1 MKFSITLS
9 SISKQL
15 SEVASIA
22 CSAPN
27 KEDITQN
34 ILINVTG
41 NELTFKATNYNIEL
55 QTKIPVMDVVSEG
68 ETTVNAVKLKDTL
81 ANLDI
86 NSDVVFELAN
96 EKLIISNSSVSF
108 EIRARSSKDFPSFE
122 IDNIVQSIVLK
133 QKQLKNIIDSSSFCV
148 SNEDFR
154 DYLKGVRFEL
164 NGTKLEIFTSDGHRM
179 AILETNLDNQE
190 PTIAPFGAIL
200 TKRCATQLSKIL
212 DDNGESEVTLSFT
225 KNAVLTT
232 CNNYSLVSKQIICG
246 YPNVRTVI
254 PRTIDTQLSIP
265 RESFSNLIKQVSVLS
280 SKRINGVTFN
290 FGNGKVD
297 LRCENSEH
305 EVATASL
312 DLPDAQTPIEI
323 SLNSQYVREVLNV
336 LKSENVLFCF
346 SQPMA
351 QVMIKPDTEE
361 NEFGIKSSYIIS
373 NVVVL
378 SFQVA
383 FKGYLSSYP

>member
-1 MKFSITLS
+1 MIT
-9 SISKQL
+9 
-15 SEVASIA
+15 ASL
-22 CSAPN
+22 
-27 KEDITQN
+27 KVITQN

-373 NVVVL
+373 KVVV
-378 SFQVA
+378 
-383 FKGYLSSYP
+383 

>member
-96 EKLIISNSSVSF
+96 EKLIISNSCVSF

-373 NVVVL
+373 KVVV
-378 SFQVA
+378 
-383 FKGYLSSYP
+383 

>member
-9 SISKQL
+9 LISKQL
-15 SEVASIA
+15 SEVARIA

-373 NVVVL
+373 KVVV
-378 SFQVA
+378 
-383 FKGYLSSYP
+383 

>member
-55 QTKIPVMDVVSEG
+55 HTKIPVMDVVSEG
-68 ETTVNAVKLKDTL
+68 ETTVNAAKLKDTL

-373 NVVVL
+373 KVVV
-378 SFQVA
+378 
-383 FKGYLSSYP
+383 

>member
-122 IDNIVQSIVLK
+122 IDNIVQSIVLLSVFQMK
-133 QKQLKNIIDSSSFCV
+133 
-148 SNEDFR
+148 
-154 DYLKGVRFEL
+154 
-164 NGTKLEIFTSDGHRM
+164 TLEIT
-179 AILETNLDNQE
+179 
-190 PTIAPFGAIL
+190 
-200 TKRCATQLSKIL
+200 
-212 DDNGESEVTLSFT
+212 
-225 KNAVLTT
+225 
-232 CNNYSLVSKQIICG
+232 
-246 YPNVRTVI
+246 
-254 PRTIDTQLSIP
+254 
-265 RESFSNLIKQVSVLS
+265 
-280 SKRINGVTFN
+280 
-290 FGNGKVD
+290 
-297 LRCENSEH
+297 
-305 EVATASL
+305 
-312 DLPDAQTPIEI
+312 
-323 SLNSQYVREVLNV
+323 
-336 LKSENVLFCF
+336 
-346 SQPMA
+346 
-351 QVMIKPDTEE
+351 
-361 NEFGIKSSYIIS
+361 
-373 NVVVL
+373 
-378 SFQVA
+378 
-383 FKGYLSSYP
+383 

>member
-154 DYLKGVRFEL
+154 DYLKGVRLEL

-373 NVVVL
+373 KVVV
-378 SFQVA
+378 
-383 FKGYLSSYP
+383 

>member
-232 CNNYSLVSKQIICG
+232 WNNYSLVSKQIICG

-373 NVVVL
+373 KVVV
-378 SFQVA
+378 
-383 FKGYLSSYP
+383 

>member
-34 ILINVTG
+34 ILFNVTG

-373 NVVVL
+373 KVVV
-378 SFQVA
+378 
-383 FKGYLSSYP
+383 

>member
-68 ETTVNAVKLKDTL
+68 ETTVNAAKLKDTL

-373 NVVVL
+373 KVVV
-378 SFQVA
+378 
-383 FKGYLSSYP
+383 

>member
-96 EKLIISNSSVSF
+96 EKLIISNSRVSF

-373 NVVVL
+373 KVVV
-378 SFQVA
+378 
-383 FKGYLSSYP
+383 

>member
-254 PRTIDTQLSIP
+254 PRTIDSQLSIP

-373 NVVVL
+373 KVVV
-378 SFQVA
+378 
-383 FKGYLSSYP
+383 

>member
-68 ETTVNAVKLKDTL
+68 ETTVNAVKLKETL

-373 NVVVL
+373 KVVV
-378 SFQVA
+378 
-383 FKGYLSSYP
+383 

>member
-373 NVVVL
+373 KVV
-378 SFQVA
+378 
-383 FKGYLSSYP
+383 

>member
-232 CNNYSLVSKQIICG
+232 CNSYSLVSRRIICG

-373 NVVVL
+373 KVVV
-378 SFQVA
+378 
-383 FKGYLSSYP
+383 

>member
-232 CNNYSLVSKQIICG
+232 CNNCSLVSKQIICG

-373 NVVVL
+373 KVVV
-378 SFQVA
+378 
-383 FKGYLSSYP
+383 

>member
-34 ILINVTG
+34 ILFNVTG

-68 ETTVNAVKLKDTL
+68 ETTVNAVKIKDTL

-373 NVVVL
+373 KVVV
-378 SFQVA
+378 
-383 FKGYLSSYP
+383 

>member
-55 QTKIPVMDVVSEG
+55 QTKIPVMDVLSEG

-373 NVVVL
+373 KVVV
-378 SFQVA
+378 
-383 FKGYLSSYP
+383 

>member
-68 ETTVNAVKLKDTL
+68 ETTVNAAKLKDTL

-351 QVMIKPDTEE
+351 QVMIKPDTEA
-361 NEFGIKSSYIIS
+361 NEFGIKSRYIIS
-373 NVVVL
+373 KVVL
-378 SFQVA
+378 
-383 FKGYLSSYP
+383 

>member
-22 CSAPN
+22 CSAPK

-373 NVVVL
+373 KVVV
-378 SFQVA
+378 
-383 FKGYLSSYP
+383 

>member
-200 TKRCATQLSKIL
+200 TKRCATQLSTIL
-212 DDNGESEVTLSFT
+212 DDNAESEVTLYFT

-373 NVVVL
+373 KVVV
-378 SFQVA
+378 
-383 FKGYLSSYP
+383 

>member
-22 CSAPN
+22 CSTPN

-373 NVVVL
+373 KVVV
-378 SFQVA
+378 
-383 FKGYLSSYP
+383 

>member
-212 DDNGESEVTLSFT
+212 DDNGESVVTLSFT

-373 NVVVL
+373 KVVV
-378 SFQVA
+378 
-383 FKGYLSSYP
+383 

>member
-96 EKLIISNSSVSF
+96 EKLIVSKSSVSF

-212 DDNGESEVTLSFT
+212 DDNGESEVTLSFI
-225 KNAVLTT
+225 KNAGVTT

-373 NVVVL
+373 KVVV
-378 SFQVA
+378 
-383 FKGYLSSYP
+383 

>member
-122 IDNIVQSIVLK
+122 IDNIVQAIVLK

-212 DDNGESEVTLSFT
+212 DDNRESEVTLSFT
-225 KNAVLTT
+225 TNAVLTT
-232 CNNYSLVSKQIICG
+232 V
-246 YPNVRTVI
+246 
-254 PRTIDTQLSIP
+254 
-265 RESFSNLIKQVSVLS
+265 
-280 SKRINGVTFN
+280 
-290 FGNGKVD
+290 
-297 LRCENSEH
+297 
-305 EVATASL
+305 
-312 DLPDAQTPIEI
+312 
-323 SLNSQYVREVLNV
+323 
-336 LKSENVLFCF
+336 
-346 SQPMA
+346 
-351 QVMIKPDTEE
+351 
-361 NEFGIKSSYIIS
+361 
-373 NVVVL
+373 
-378 SFQVA
+378 
-383 FKGYLSSYP
+383 

>member
-9 SISKQL
+9 LISKQL

-361 NEFGIKSSYIIS
+361 NEFGIKSSYII
-373 NVVVL
+373 NQVV
-378 SFQVA
+378 F
-383 FKGYLSSYP
+383 

>member
-68 ETTVNAVKLKDTL
+68 EITVNAVKLKDTL

-96 EKLIISNSSVSF
+96 EKLIISNSCVSF

-373 NVVVL
+373 KVVVE
-378 SFQVA
+378 SFR
-383 FKGYLSSYP
+383 

>member
-96 EKLIISNSSVSF
+96 AKLIISNSSVSF

-232 CNNYSLVSKQIICG
+232 CNNYSLVSEQIICG

-373 NVVVL
+373 KVVV
-378 SFQVA
+378 
-383 FKGYLSSYP
+383 

>member
-336 LKSENVLFCF
+336 LKSENVFFCF

-373 NVVVL
+373 KVVV
-378 SFQVA
+378 
-383 FKGYLSSYP
+383 

>member
-9 SISKQL
+9 SISKHL

-373 NVVVL
+373 KVVV
-378 SFQVA
+378 
-383 FKGYLSSYP
+383 

>member
-55 QTKIPVMDVVSEG
+55 QTKIPVMDLVSEG

-373 NVVVL
+373 KVVV
-378 SFQVA
+378 
-383 FKGYLSSYP
+383 

>member
-68 ETTVNAVKLKDTL
+68 DTTVNAVKLKDTL

-373 NVVVL
+373 KVVV
-378 SFQVA
+378 
-383 FKGYLSSYP
+383 

>member
-373 NVVVL
+373 KVVV
-378 SFQVA
+378 
-383 FKGYLSSYP
+383 

>member
-9 SISKQL
+9 LISKQL

-373 NVVVL
+373 KVVV
-378 SFQVA
+378 
-383 FKGYLSSYP
+383 